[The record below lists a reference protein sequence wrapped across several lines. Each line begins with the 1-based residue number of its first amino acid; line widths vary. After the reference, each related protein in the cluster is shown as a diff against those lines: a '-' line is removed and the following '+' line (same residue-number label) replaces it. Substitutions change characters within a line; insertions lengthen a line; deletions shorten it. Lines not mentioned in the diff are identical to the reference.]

1 MRALAKLTIDGQEVR
16 VQPGVTIYWAAK
28 AAGIEIPHLCY
39 GEDIHPLSSCRLCV
53 VEVEGMRNL
62 AASCTYPVSDG
73 MVVRTTTERVQKARR
88 MNLELILSDH
98 DVSCITCEKSGSCSL
113 EKYAYEFGISESIFT
128 GPNRAKNVFP
138 TKAENPFIVRD
149 YNKCILCGRC
159 VLACSEL
166 QFDSAIDYA
175 DRGFKAHISTAFD
188 RLLQD
193 TTCEF
198 CGRCISVCPVG
209 ALTEKER
216 VKKGREW
223 EFETTT
229 TICPYCG
236 CGCTLEMHTKDGKL
250 IKVTTPAKG
259 TVSKGNLCVKGK
271 FGTHYINHPERLTT
285 PLIRKA
291 TKSGS
296 SGGKPAAAAAA
307 DGTFGADGTLGAK
320 GGEFVEASWD
330 EALDL
335 VAKRLREIKDKHG
348 PGAIGGLS
356 SAKCTNEENY
366 VFQKFMRAVIG
377 TNNVDHCARLCHSS
391 TVAGLA
397 KAFGSGAMTNSITEL
412 RFADCLFVT
421 GSNTTEAH
429 PIIGLEIKAAVK
441 KNGATLIVADPREID
456 LVGFAALHLRQ
467 RSGTDVALFNGMM
480 QVILSEGL
488 EDKDFIEKRTEDF
501 EKFKAVVMQYT
512 PEKVEKITG
521 VPKDKIIQAARLY
534 ARAGSASIV
543 YSMGITQHTTGTDNV
558 LSLANLAM
566 VTGNV
571 GRKSTGVNPLRGQ
584 NNVQGACDLGALP
597 NVYPGY
603 QQVANPQVQEKFEKA
618 WQASPL
624 SPVPGLTVVEMLHG
638 AEDGKIRA
646 MYTMGENPFLSDPN
660 INRVKKDLEAL
671 EFFVVQDIFL
681 SETAQYADVV
691 LPAASFAEKDGTF
704 TNTERRVQ
712 LLRKVLDPP
721 GQAKADWQILAEMAA
736 RLGYPMSYTSTAQIM
751 EEIAGLTPIYGG
763 ISHDRLQGFGLQ
775 WPCPD
780 KGHPGT
786 PYLHKE
792 MFSRGRGLFNPV
804 EYIPPAEEPDAEY
817 PLLLTTGRIL
827 YHFHTGTMSRRVAAL
842 HAIRPDG
849 FVEIHPDDAAKL
861 KLSDGVMAQ
870 ITSRRGTVTAKTV
883 VTERSRPGS
892 VFMTFHY
899 REAAA
904 NILTNDALDP
914 VAKIP
919 EYKVCAVKI
928 KKAEA
933 GKKKE
938 HKHEKART

>member
-1 MRALAKLTIDGQEVR
+1 MRELVTLTIDGKEVR
-16 VQPGVTIYWAAK
+16 VQPGITIYWAAK
-28 AAGIEIPHLCY
+28 AAGVDIPHLCY
-39 GEDIHPLSSCRLCV
+39 GEDIHPISSCRLCV
-53 VEVEGMRNL
+53 VEVEGMKNL
-62 AASCTYPVSDG
+62 AASCTYPVSKG
-73 MVVRTTTERVQKARR
+73 MVVHTASERVMKARR

-98 DVSCITCEKSGSCSL
+98 EITCITCEKSGSCLL
-113 EKYAYEFGISESIFT
+113 EKYAYQFGISESVFT
-128 GPNRAKNVFP
+128 GEHRERNEFP
-138 TKAENPFIVRD
+138 ILEENPFLVRD

-159 VLACSEL
+159 VSACAEL

-175 DRGFKAHISTAFD
+175 ERGFKAHISTAFG
-188 RLLQD
+188 RPLQD

-216 VKKGREW
+216 VRKGREW
-223 EFETTT
+223 EFQVTS

-259 TVSKGNLCVKGK
+259 TVSRGNLCVKGK
-271 FGTHYINHPERLTT
+271 FGTYYINHAERLTM
-285 PLIRKA
+285 PLIRKPGPVKG
-291 TKSGS
+291 TPTGKGTSG
-296 SGGKPAAAAAA
+296 A
-307 DGTFGADGTLGAK
+307 GAAK

-335 VAKRLREIKDKHG
+335 IAKSLREIKEKHG
-348 PGAIGGLS
+348 PNAIGGLS

-366 VFQKFMRAVIG
+366 VFQKFMRAVVG

-397 KAFGSGAMTNSITEL
+397 KAFGSGAMTNAIGEL
-412 RFADCLFVT
+412 RYADCIFVT

-429 PIIGLEIKAAVK
+429 PIIGLEVKAAVK
-441 KNGATLIVADPREID
+441 KHGATLIVADPREID
-456 LVGFAALHLRQ
+456 LAGVAALHLRQ

-488 EDKDFIEKRTEDF
+488 EDGEFIEKRTEDF
-501 EKFKAVVMQYT
+501 EKFKSVVMQYT

-521 VPKDKIIQAARLY
+521 VPKEKIIQAARLY
-534 ARAGSASIV
+534 ARAERASII

-571 GRKSTGVNPLRGQ
+571 GKRSTGVNPLRGQ

-603 QQVANPQVQEKFEKA
+603 QQVANPQLQEKFEKA
-618 WQASPL
+618 WEASL

-638 AEDGKIRA
+638 AEDGSIRG
-646 MYTMGENPFLSDPN
+646 MYVMGENPFLSDPN
-660 INRVKKDLEAL
+660 VNRVKKDLEAL
-671 EFFVVQDIFL
+671 EFLVVQDIFL
-681 SETAQYADVV
+681 SETARYADVV

-721 GQAKADWQILAEMAA
+721 GRAKADWQILSEVAG
-736 RLGYPMSYTSTAQIM
+736 RLGYSMRYNSSANIM
-751 EEIAGLTPIYGG
+751 EEIASLTPIYGG
-763 ISHDRLQGFGLQ
+763 MTHDRLQGFGLQ

-780 KGHPGT
+780 KEHPGT
-786 PYLHKE
+786 PFLHKG
-792 MFSRGRGLFNPV
+792 MFSRGKGLFSAV
-804 EYIPPAEEPDAEY
+804 EYIPPAEEPDREY

-827 YHFHTGTMSRRVAAL
+827 YHFHTGTMSRRVDGL

-849 FVEIHPDDAAKL
+849 FVEIHPDDAAAL
-861 KLSDGVMAQ
+861 KLSDGELARL
-870 ITSRRGTVTAKTV
+870 TSRRGTVTAKTV
-883 VTERSRPGS
+883 VTERSRPGT

-919 EYKVCAVKI
+919 EFKVCAVKVE
-928 KKAEA
+928 KAAGGKGKAGKAEKIRA
-933 GKKKE
+933 
-938 HKHEKART
+938 

>member
-1 MRALAKLTIDGQEVR
+1 MRELVTLSIDGKEVR

-28 AAGIEIPHLCY
+28 AAGIEVPHLCY

-53 VEVEGMRNL
+53 VEVEGMKSL
-62 AASCTYPVSDG
+62 AASCSYPVSPG
-73 MVVRTTTERVQKARR
+73 MVVHTASERVMKARR
-88 MNLELILSDH
+88 LNLELILSDH
-98 DVSCITCEKSGSCSL
+98 EITCITCEKSGSCLL
-113 EKYAYEFGISESIFT
+113 EKYAYAFGISESVFS
-128 GPNRAKNVFP
+128 GPNRARNTFP
-138 TKAENPFIVRD
+138 VKEENPFMVRD

-159 VLACSEL
+159 VLACAEL
-166 QFDSAIDYA
+166 QYDSAIDYA
-175 DRGFKAHISTAFD
+175 ERGFKARISTAFD
-188 RLLQD
+188 RPLQD

-223 EFETTT
+223 EFEVTS

-236 CGCTLEMHTKDGKL
+236 CGCTLEMHVRDGRL
-250 IKVTTPAKG
+250 VKVTTPAKG

-271 FGTHYINHPERLTT
+271 FGTYYINHPERLTT

-291 TKSGS
+291 TKN
-296 SGGKPAAAAAA
+296 GGRPA
-307 DGTFGADGTLGAK
+307 AK

-335 VAKRLREIKDKHG
+335 VAKRLREIKDKYG
-348 PGAIGGLS
+348 PNAIGGLS

-397 KAFGSGAMTNSITEL
+397 KAFGSGAMTNSIAEL
-412 RFADCLFVT
+412 RFADCIFVT

-429 PIIGLEIKAAVK
+429 PIIGLEVKAAVK
-441 KNGATLIVADPREID
+441 KNGAILIVADPREID
-456 LVGFAALHLRQ
+456 LVGVAALHLRQ

-488 EDKDFIEKRTEDF
+488 EDKDFIDKRTDDF
-501 EKFKAVVMQYT
+501 DKFKAVVMQYT

-534 ARAGSASIV
+534 ARAEKASII

-571 GRKSTGVNPLRGQ
+571 GKKSTGVNPLRGQ

-618 WQASPL
+618 WDASL
-624 SPVPGLTVVEMLHG
+624 SLLPGLTVVEMLHG
-638 AEDGKIRA
+638 IEDGKIRG

-660 INRVKKDLEAL
+660 VNRVRKDLEAL
-671 EFFVVQDIFL
+671 EFLVVQDIFM

-721 GQAKADWQILAEMAA
+721 GQAKADWQILGELAS
-736 RLGYPMSYTSTAQIM
+736 RLGYTMYYAGTAEIM

-763 ISHDRLQGFGLQ
+763 ITHERLQGFGLQ

-780 KGHPGT
+780 REHAGT
-786 PYLHKE
+786 PYLHKG
-792 MFSRGRGLFNPV
+792 MFSRGKGLFNAV
-804 EYIPPAEEPDAEY
+804 EYIPPAEEPDVQY

-827 YHFHTGTMSRRVAAL
+827 YHFHTGTMSRRVDGL

-849 FVEIHPDDAAKL
+849 FVEIHPDDAKAL
-861 KLSDGVMAQ
+861 KLAHGDMARVS
-870 ITSRRGTVTAKTV
+870 SRRGTVTAKTV
-883 VTERSRPGS
+883 VTERSRPGT

-919 EYKVCAVKI
+919 EFKVCAVKVE
-928 KKAEA
+928 KFEA
-933 GKKKE
+933 AKKKE
-938 HKHEKART
+938 KVKARG

>member
-1 MRALAKLTIDGQEVR
+1 MRELVTLTIDGKEVR
-16 VQPGVTIYWAAK
+16 VQPGITIYWAAK
-28 AAGIEIPHLCY
+28 AAGVEIPHLCY
-39 GEDIHPLSSCRLCV
+39 GEDIHPISSCRLCV
-53 VEVEGMRNL
+53 VEVEGMKNL
-62 AASCTYPVSDG
+62 AASCTYPVSEG
-73 MVVRTTTERVQKARR
+73 MVVHTASERVMKARR

-98 DVSCITCEKSGSCSL
+98 EISCITCEKSGSCLL
-113 EKYAYEFGISESIFT
+113 EKYAYEFGISESVFT
-128 GPNRAKNVFP
+128 GPHRERSVFP
-138 TKAENPFIVRD
+138 ILEENPFILRD

-159 VLACSEL
+159 VIACAEL

-175 DRGFKAHISTAFD
+175 DRGFKAHISTAFG
-188 RLLQD
+188 RSLQD

-216 VKKGREW
+216 VRKGREW
-223 EFETTT
+223 EFEATR

-236 CGCTLEMHTKDGKL
+236 CGCTLEMHTKEGKL

-259 TVSKGNLCVKGK
+259 TVSRGNLCVKGK
-271 FGTHYINHPERLTT
+271 FGAYFINHPERLTK

-291 TKSGS
+291 GSQKS
-296 SGGKPAAAAAA
+296 AAAAE
-307 DGTFGADGTLGAK
+307 
-320 GGEFVEASWD
+320 GEFAEASWD

-335 VAKRLREIKDKHG
+335 VAKRLREIKEKHG
-348 PGAIGGLS
+348 PNAIGGLS
-356 SAKCTNEENY
+356 SAKCTNEDNY

-397 KAFGSGAMTNSITEL
+397 KAFGSGAMTNAIGEL
-412 RFADCLFVT
+412 RYADCIFIT

-429 PIIGLEIKAAVK
+429 PIIGLEVKAAVK
-441 KNGATLIVADPREID
+441 KHGATLIVADPREID
-456 LVGFAALHLRQ
+456 LVDVAALHLRQ

-488 EDKDFIEKRTEDF
+488 ADGEFIEKRTEDF

-534 ARAGSASIV
+534 AKADRASII

-571 GRKSTGVNPLRGQ
+571 GKRSTGVNPLRGQ

-603 QQVANPQVQEKFEKA
+603 QQVANPQLQEKFEKA
-618 WQASPL
+618 WETSL
-624 SPVPGLTVVEMLHG
+624 SPVPGLTVVEMFHG
-638 AEDGKIRA
+638 VEDGKIRG
-646 MYTMGENPFLSDPN
+646 MYMMGENPFLSDPN
-660 INRVKKDLEAL
+660 VNRVKKDLEAL
-671 EFFVVQDIFL
+671 EFLVVQDIFL
-681 SETAQYADVV
+681 SETARYADVV

-721 GQAKADWQILAEMAA
+721 GQAKADWQILSEVAS
-736 RLGYPMSYTSTAQIM
+736 RLGYTMRYSGSAAIM
-751 EEIAGLTPIYGG
+751 EEIASLTPIYGG
-763 ISHDRLQGFGLQ
+763 MTHDRLQGFGLQ

-780 KGHPGT
+780 KEHPGT
-786 PYLHKE
+786 PYLHKG
-792 MFSRGRGLFNPV
+792 MFSRGKGLFTAV
-804 EYIPPAEEPDAEY
+804 EYIPPAEEPDKEY

-827 YHFHTGTMSRRVAAL
+827 YHFHTGTMSRRVEGL

-849 FVEIHPDDAAKL
+849 FVEIHPDDAAAL
-861 KLSDGVMAQ
+861 KLSDGELARL
-870 ITSRRGTVTAKTV
+870 TSRRGTVTAKTV
-883 VTERSRPGS
+883 VTERSRPGT

-919 EYKVCAVKI
+919 EYKVCAVKV
-928 KKAEA
+928 
-933 GKKKE
+933 
-938 HKHEKART
+938 EKAKTEKSKGKVKARA

>member
-1 MRALAKLTIDGQEVR
+1 MRELVTLTIDGKEVR
-16 VQPGVTIYWAAK
+16 VQPGITIYWAAK
-28 AAGIEIPHLCY
+28 AAGVDIPHLCY
-39 GEDIHPLSSCRLCV
+39 GEDIHPISSCRLCV
-53 VEVEGMRNL
+53 VEVEGMKNL
-62 AASCTYPVSDG
+62 AASCTYPVSKG
-73 MVVRTTTERVQKARR
+73 MVVHTASERVMKARR

-98 DVSCITCEKSGSCSL
+98 EITCITCEKSGSCLL
-113 EKYAYEFGISESIFT
+113 EKYAYQFGISESVFT
-128 GPNRAKNVFP
+128 GEHRERNEFP
-138 TKAENPFIVRD
+138 ILEENPFLVRD

-159 VLACSEL
+159 VSACAEL

-175 DRGFKAHISTAFD
+175 ERGFKAHISTAFG
-188 RLLQD
+188 RPLQD

-216 VKKGREW
+216 VRKGREW
-223 EFETTT
+223 EFQVTS

-236 CGCTLEMHTKDGKL
+236 CGCTLEMHTRDGKL
-250 IKVTTPAKG
+250 VKVTTPAKG
-259 TVSKGNLCVKGK
+259 TVSRGNLCVKGK
-271 FGTHYINHPERLTT
+271 FGTYYINHAERLTM
-285 PLIRKA
+285 PLIRKPGPVKG
-291 TKSGS
+291 TPVGKGTSG
-296 SGGKPAAAAAA
+296 A
-307 DGTFGADGTLGAK
+307 GAAK

-335 VAKRLREIKDKHG
+335 IAKSLREIKEKHG
-348 PGAIGGLS
+348 PNAIGGLS

-366 VFQKFMRAVIG
+366 VFQKFMRAVVG

-397 KAFGSGAMTNSITEL
+397 KAFGSGAMTNAIGEL
-412 RFADCLFVT
+412 RYADCIFVT

-429 PIIGLEIKAAVK
+429 PIIGLEVKAAVK
-441 KNGATLIVADPREID
+441 KHGATLIVADPREID
-456 LVGFAALHLRQ
+456 LAGVAALHLRQ

-488 EDKDFIEKRTEDF
+488 EDGEFIEKRTEDF
-501 EKFKAVVMQYT
+501 EKFKSVVMQYT

-521 VPKDKIIQAARLY
+521 VPKEKIIQAARLY
-534 ARAGSASIV
+534 ARAERASII

-571 GRKSTGVNPLRGQ
+571 GKRSTGVNPLRGQ

-603 QQVANPQVQEKFEKA
+603 QQVANPQAREKFEKA
-618 WQASPL
+618 WEASL

-638 AEDGKIRA
+638 AEDGSIRG
-646 MYTMGENPFLSDPN
+646 MYVMGENPFLSDPN
-660 INRVKKDLEAL
+660 VNRVKKDLEAL
-671 EFFVVQDIFL
+671 EFLVVQDIFL
-681 SETAQYADVV
+681 SETARYADVV

-721 GQAKADWQILAEMAA
+721 GRAKADWQILSEVAG
-736 RLGYPMSYTSTAQIM
+736 RLGYSMRYNSSANIM
-751 EEIAGLTPIYGG
+751 EEIASLTPIYGG
-763 ISHDRLQGFGLQ
+763 MTHDRLQGFGLQ

-780 KGHPGT
+780 KEHPGT
-786 PYLHKE
+786 PFLHKG
-792 MFSRGRGLFNPV
+792 MFSRGKGLFSAV
-804 EYIPPAEEPDAEY
+804 EYIPPAEEPEREY

-827 YHFHTGTMSRRVAAL
+827 YHFHTGTMSRRVDGL

-849 FVEIHPDDAAKL
+849 FVEIHPDDAAAL
-861 KLSDGVMAQ
+861 KLSDGELARL
-870 ITSRRGTVTAKTV
+870 TSRRGTVTAKTV
-883 VTERSRPGS
+883 VTERSRPGT

-919 EYKVCAVKI
+919 EFKVCAVKVE
-928 KKAEA
+928 KAAGGKGKAGKAEKIRA
-933 GKKKE
+933 
-938 HKHEKART
+938 

>member
-1 MRALAKLTIDGQEVR
+1 MRKLVTLTIDGKEVR

-28 AAGIEIPHLCY
+28 AAGVEIPHLCY
-39 GEDIHPLSSCRLCV
+39 GEDIHPISSCRLCV

-62 AASCTYPVSDG
+62 AASCSYPVSEG
-73 MVVRTTTERVQKARR
+73 MVVHTKSERVMSARR

-98 DVSCITCEKSGSCSL
+98 DISCITCEKSGSCLL
-113 EKYAYEFGISESIFT
+113 EKYAYEFGISESRFS
-128 GPNRAKNVFP
+128 GPNRAKNIFP
-138 TKAENPFIVRD
+138 ILDENPFIIRD

-159 VLACSEL
+159 VAACAEL
-166 QFDSAIDYA
+166 QLDNAIDYA
-175 DRGFKAHISTAFD
+175 DRGFKAHISTAFG
-188 RLLQD
+188 RPLQE

-209 ALTEKER
+209 ALTERER
-216 VKKGREW
+216 IHKGREW
-223 EFETTT
+223 EFEVTR

-250 IKVTTPAKG
+250 VKVTTPAKG
-259 TVSKGNLCVKGK
+259 TVSRGNLCVKGK
-271 FGTHYINHPERLTT
+271 FGTYFINHPERLTK

-291 TKSGS
+291 NS
-296 SGGKPAAAAAA
+296 P
-307 DGTFGADGTLGAK
+307 K
-320 GGEFVEASWD
+320 GPEAEFVEASWD

-335 VAKRLREIKDKHG
+335 VAKNLREIKDKHG
-348 PGAIGGLS
+348 PNAIAGLS
-356 SAKCTNEENY
+356 SAKCTNEDNY

-397 KAFGSGAMTNSITEL
+397 KAFGSGAMTNAIGEL
-412 RFADCLFVT
+412 RYADCIFVT

-429 PIIGLEIKAAVK
+429 PIIGLELKAAVK
-441 KNGATLIVADPREID
+441 KHGATLIVADPREID
-456 LVGFAALHLRQ
+456 LVGVAALHLRQ

-488 EDKDFIEKRTEDF
+488 ADGEFIENRTEDF
-501 EKFKAVVMQYT
+501 EKFKAVIMQYT

-534 ARAGSASIV
+534 AKAERASII

-558 LSLANLAM
+558 LTLANLAM

-571 GRKSTGVNPLRGQ
+571 GKRSTGVNPLRGQ

-597 NVYPGY
+597 NVYSGY
-603 QQVANPQVQEKFEKA
+603 QQVANDVVQEKFEKA
-618 WQASPL
+618 WTASL

-638 AEDGKIRA
+638 AEDGSIRG
-646 MYTMGENPFLSDPN
+646 MYMMGENPFLSDPN
-660 INRVKKDLEAL
+660 VNRVMKDLQAL
-671 EFFVVQDIFL
+671 EFLAVQDIFL
-681 SETAQYADVV
+681 SETARYADVV

-721 GQAKADWQILAEMAA
+721 GQAKADWQILSEVAG
-736 RLGYPMSYTSTAQIM
+736 RLGYTMRYDSSAAIM
-751 EEIAGLTPIYGG
+751 EEIASLTPIYGG
-763 ISHDRLQGFGLQ
+763 LTHDRLQGFGLQ

-780 KGHPGT
+780 KEHPGT
-786 PYLHKE
+786 PYLHKG
-792 MFSRGRGLFNPV
+792 MFSRGKGLFTAV
-804 EYIPPAEEPDAEY
+804 EYIPPAEEPDKEY

-827 YHFHTGTMSRRVAAL
+827 YHFHTGTMSRRVDGL

-849 FVEIHPDDAAKL
+849 FVEIHPDDATAL
-861 KLSDGVMAQ
+861 KLSDGELARL
-870 ITSRRGTVTAKTV
+870 TSRRGTVTAKTV
-883 VTERSRPGS
+883 VTERSRPGT

-919 EYKVCAVKI
+919 EFKVCAVKVE
-928 KKAEA
+928 KAAEGKDKVGGKTDKAEKSK
-933 GKKKE
+933 GKL
-938 HKHEKART
+938 KARA